1 MARIK
6 EYDFVKNNISKLKVY
21 LFILLGSAI
30 AASGIN
36 LFLVPNKIA
45 PGGVSGIATVLHY
58 LSDGRLPV
66 GATMLAFDIPLYI
79 IGYRFIGRRFIFRTM
94 FSSVALSLLIDFTS
108 PYFNIIA
115 RQFFNSGTANSGDLI
130 VFTLFGG
137 VLLGLGLGLVFRS
150 GATTGGT
157 DLAAKIIHKFTP
169 HLSLGNL
176 LMCLDGSVIVFAAI
190 SFNSIVIGLYSIVTI
205 FVMSKVI
212 DAIMEG
218 VNFSKC
224 VYIISEKSDI
234 IADRI
239 LVDIDRGVT
248 ALKGT
253 GMYTKKDKQVL
264 FCILDRSQL
273 PALKAIVR
281 EIDAN
286 AFVILTDVRE
296 VVGEGFKNYEHDME

>member
-1 MARIK
+1 
-6 EYDFVKNNISKLKVY
+6 
-21 LFILLGSAI
+21 
-30 AASGIN
+30 
-36 LFLVPNKIA
+36 
-45 PGGVSGIATVLHY
+45 
-58 LSDGRLPV
+58 V

-176 LMCLDGSVIVFAAI
+176 LMCLDGAVIVFAAI

-224 VYIISEKSDI
+224 VYIISEKSDV

-248 ALKGT
+248 A
-253 GMYTKKDKQVL
+253 
-264 FCILDRSQL
+264 
-273 PALKAIVR
+273 
-281 EIDAN
+281 
-286 AFVILTDVRE
+286 
-296 VVGEGFKNYEHDME
+296 